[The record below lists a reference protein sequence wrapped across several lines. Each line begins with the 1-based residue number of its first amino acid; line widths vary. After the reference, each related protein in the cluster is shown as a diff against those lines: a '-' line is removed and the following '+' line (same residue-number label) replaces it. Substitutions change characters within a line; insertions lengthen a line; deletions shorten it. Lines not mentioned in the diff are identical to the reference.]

1 MACFTANS
9 SIAGGP
15 KLVVAHIPLGEKTK
29 DGKRSAL

>member
-9 SIAGGP
+9 SFGHRPMLG
-15 KLVVAHIPLGEKTK
+15 VAHIPLGEKTK